1 MKKLISAL
9 AALALLGAMLA
20 IPASAATEY
29 AKSISSMEIME
40 DGKTP
45 TGMVQWPGCKMP
57 VKIETN
63 QQHKFDGKNSL
74 KIYCTDNTALNGGD
88 WHSMIYWD
96 FNEMGGSAGDWT
108 GAQYLEFWI
117 KNDTGFNMGLQIQF
131 TENDKNN
138 LPNGEP
144 WRSKVVTE
152 VLYEDNG
159 KFVKQTSDVT
169 DPAQYNEFGNR
180 TEGAIAIPKG
190 FTGRI
195 RIAINSN
202 NFRRAEWFAAKPGD
216 GSNQMIDKDNIG
228 QISFGWDPRTIPD
241 NGAWYL
247 DSVRLVA
254 PNANLKDG
262 VPYDDLTKSFNG
274 GSTVST
280 PTPSK
285 PNPVSSTPSKQ
296 ESKPNPTSSAAAV
309 SSEASTPD
317 TSAVSSEPAG
327 DASSTE
333 SLTSSQAESTTGA
346 NTSETEKGGLSAG
359 AIVAIVIACIVVVG
373 GGVGIFLVLNKEKIF
388 KKK

>member
-9 AALALLGAMLA
+9 VALAVLGTMLA
-20 IPASAATEY
+20 IPAGAATEY
-29 AKSISSMEIME
+29 AKSISSIENME

-45 TGMVQWPGCKMP
+45 TGMVQWPGCKLP
-57 VKIETN
+57 VTVEAN

-74 KIYCTDNTALNGGD
+74 KIFCTDNTALNGGD

-96 FNEMGGSAGDWT
+96 FNQMSGSFGDWT

-138 LPNGEP
+138 QPLGEP
-144 WRSKVVTE
+144 WRTKIVTE

-159 KFVKQTSDVT
+159 SFVKQTSVVS
-169 DPAQYNEFGNR
+169 DPAQYNEFSSR

-190 FTGRI
+190 FAGRI

-216 GSNQMIDKDNIG
+216 GSNQTIDKNNIG

-241 NGAWYL
+241 NGTWYL
-247 DSVRLVA
+247 DSIRLVA

-262 VPYDDLTKSFNG
+262 IPYDDLTKSFSG
-274 GSTVST
+274 GSTAST
-280 PTPSK
+280 PTSSK
-285 PNPVSSTPSKQ
+285 ADPPTSTPTASKQ
-296 ESKPNPTSSAAAV
+296 ESKPSPASSVATSVEASSTDVSEVSVESVDDTSSEV
-309 SSEASTPD
+309 VISSEAESITD
-317 TSAVSSEPAG
+317 ANISEPDKG
-327 DASSTE
+327 D
-333 SLTSSQAESTTGA
+333 
-346 NTSETEKGGLSAG
+346 LSAG
-359 AIVAIVIACIVVVG
+359 AIIAIVIACIVVVA
-373 GGVGIFLVLNKEKIF
+373 GIIGIVLVLNKEKIF
-388 KKK
+388 KKD